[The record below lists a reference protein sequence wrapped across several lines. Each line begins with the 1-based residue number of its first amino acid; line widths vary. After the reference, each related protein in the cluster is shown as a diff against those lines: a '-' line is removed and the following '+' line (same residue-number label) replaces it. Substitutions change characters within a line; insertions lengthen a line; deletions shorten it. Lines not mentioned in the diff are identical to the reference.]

1 MMFKE
6 VVQLL
11 SDFPYLGRKL
21 DSEREERFFI
31 KDRYYI
37 FYLDEVDSI
46 KILHIWDSRRDPTE
60 LPL

>member
-11 SDFPYLGRKL
+11 SNFPYPGRKL

-31 KDRYYI
+31 KDRYCI
-37 FYLDEVDSI
+37 FYLDEVDTI
-46 KILHIWDSRRDPTE
+46 KILHISDSRRDPDE